1 MIRERQLAAPTTGR
15 RARARLK
22 LCGEEL
28 AMEVHP
34 GVFVSNISTE
44 EWQADP
50 EVGGGAEEHVL
61 VDTGAMRAGLS
72 RFASDADPEPP
83 PWVLPQTEIL
93 LVLEG
98 AARIEIEE
106 GPTLDL
112 GPGDMASLP
121 KGAVTRWRL
130 TLPFKEMW
138 VLV

>member
-1 MIRERQLAAPTTGR
+1 
-15 RARARLK
+15 
-22 LCGEEL
+22 
-28 AMEVHP
+28 MEVHP
-34 GVFVSNISTE
+34 GVFVSSTSTE
-44 EWQADP
+44 EWQSDP
-50 EVGGGAEEHVL
+50 EIGGGAEEHVL

-72 RFASDADPEPP
+72 RFTSDADPEPP

-98 AARIEIEE
+98 SARIEIED

-112 GPGDMASLP
+112 RRGDMASLP
-121 KGAVTRWRL
+121 KGAVTRWQL

>member
-1 MIRERQLAAPTTGR
+1 
-15 RARARLK
+15 
-22 LCGEEL
+22 
-28 AMEVHP
+28 MEVHP
-34 GVFVSNISTE
+34 GVLVSSTSTE
-44 EWQADP
+44 EWQSDP
-50 EVGGGAEEHVL
+50 EIGGGAEEHVL

-72 RFASDADPEPP
+72 RFTSDADPEPP

-98 AARIEIEE
+98 SARIEIED

-112 GPGDMASLP
+112 RPGDMASLP
-121 KGAVTRWRL
+121 KGAVTRWQL